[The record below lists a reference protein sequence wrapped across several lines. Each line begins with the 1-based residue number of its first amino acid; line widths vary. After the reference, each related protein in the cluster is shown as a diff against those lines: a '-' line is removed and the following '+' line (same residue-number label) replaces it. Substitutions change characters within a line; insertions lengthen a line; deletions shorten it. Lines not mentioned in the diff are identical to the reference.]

1 MSSLP
6 KLESTSH
13 ADWSRTNFT
22 TQPPRGVWGYAASA
36 SPSTP
41 FQTASRYRGQG
52 GVSSTKSHLAPRSSL
67 LSVQKCSA
75 HGIDAALPQPSNWLA
90 WPKRS
95 LKPPNANDSDQPEPT
110 VRGLAPGGR
119 CWPKVR
125 DRHTS
130 AKAVH
135 QCHPA
140 TAFGSMSEMAL
151 PAISCRLRTTALA
164 STERCHVRQCA
175 RENTLKHI
183 EMTARMLQLKKYTL
197 LQSHRDPRLAF
208 LAHL

>member
-119 CWPKVR
+119 CWPEAR
-125 DRHTS
+125 DRYDSPKLSITCSSTPVSDCFRGPGRNGTTGHKESLEKLLKCELTS
-130 AKAVH
+130 
-135 QCHPA
+135 
-140 TAFGSMSEMAL
+140 T
-151 PAISCRLRTTALA
+151 
-164 STERCHVRQCA
+164 
-175 RENTLKHI
+175 
-183 EMTARMLQLKKYTL
+183 
-197 LQSHRDPRLAF
+197 
-208 LAHL
+208 

>member
-119 CWPKVR
+119 CWPGVSFR
-125 DRHTS
+125 
-130 AKAVH
+130 AFAVKQPLKSCSLVH
-135 QCHPA
+135 DK
-140 TAFGSMSEMAL
+140 GS
-151 PAISCRLRTTALA
+151 TTV
-164 STERCHVRQCA
+164 S
-175 RENTLKHI
+175 
-183 EMTARMLQLKKYTL
+183 L
-197 LQSHRDPRLAF
+197 LQISVCSEISNASSTSMPRYRMVDSSLECPSSN
-208 LAHL
+208 